1 MKQQKIKTLTII
13 NFNSL
18 MLMVFD
24 CSPFLYR
31 YRLWNSD
38 NENARSYSSLK
49 TWPWPFALSPP
60 LLFLQANQPHQ
71 TGLGGCWSADG
82 RAGEKTGSCKT
93 RTRSSSV
100 ALYFSLSQ
108 LCVRFLLS
116 ICSLLCDSWV
126 VVVHYGYFGP
136 DCALPYRVG

>member
-38 NENARSYSSLK
+38 NENARSY
-49 TWPWPFALSPP
+49 THLSKLGHGR
-60 LLFLQANQPHQ
+60 LLFPL
-71 TGLGGCWSADG
+71 
-82 RAGEKTGSCKT
+82 
-93 RTRSSSV
+93 
-100 ALYFSLSQ
+100 LYFSYKPINRTRQVSGGVGRPTGGQGRKQEVAKPAPGTALLLFISPSLS
-108 LCVRFLLS
+108 CVCVFCSQSALYYVTLGWWWCIMGTLAPTVLS
-116 ICSLLCDSWV
+116 HI
-126 VVVHYGYFGP
+126 G
-136 DCALPYRVG
+136 